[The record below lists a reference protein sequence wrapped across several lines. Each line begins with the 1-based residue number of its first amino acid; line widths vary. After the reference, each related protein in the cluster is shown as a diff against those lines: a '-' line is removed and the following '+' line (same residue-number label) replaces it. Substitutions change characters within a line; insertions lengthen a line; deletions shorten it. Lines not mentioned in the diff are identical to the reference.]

1 MGRAGFQHRW
11 EYGSDSN
18 GFQPVSS
25 GETEVHNART
35 TCSYPDNNTH
45 PHADAY
51 IHTVPDCYPKAHL
64 HLCANTYVT
73 AYADAYIHTVPNR
86 YPKAHLHPTAYTHG
100 QGHCCHPDN
109 DTHLHA
115 DAYAHPHGS
124 PADTY
129 SYPHGSPADTYSYPH
144 GSPADTYAHPHGSP
158 ADTYSYPS
166 AHPANH

>member
-11 EYGSDSN
+11 EYGQDTD
-18 GFQPVSS
+18 GFQPIGS
-25 GETEVHNART
+25 GETEVHNAKT

-100 QGHCCHPDN
+100 QGNSGHTHIHPQ
-109 DTHLHA
+109 
-115 DAYAHPHGS
+115 
-124 PADTY
+124 TY
-129 SYPHGSPADTYSYPH
+129 SY
-144 GSPADTYAHPHGSP
+144 
-158 ADTYSYPS
+158 
-166 AHPANH
+166 